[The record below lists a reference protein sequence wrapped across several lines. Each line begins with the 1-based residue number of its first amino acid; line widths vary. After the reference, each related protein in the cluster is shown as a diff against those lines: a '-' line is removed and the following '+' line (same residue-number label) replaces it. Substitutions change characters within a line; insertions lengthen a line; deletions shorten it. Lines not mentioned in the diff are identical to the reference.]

1 MNKYLKGSQITYKEA
16 RSMNSMQK
24 LCDEIDELRSLLER
38 AEDGLTTIMK
48 PNWGKTFEVIEEL
61 NQLLI
66 DIRAKLGV
74 K

>member
-1 MNKYLKGSQITYKEA
+1 MITDGREPRRGGMKSSAIRGLYE
-16 RSMNSMQK
+16 
-24 LCDEIDELRSLLER
+24 EIDELRSLLER